1 MKKTLVT
8 SLVLFLVAGTA
19 WAQRQE
25 RPDESVLLVAMAFN
39 RGVWQAAPV
48 KVLPCPGPSKPD
60 STAANRSMYQ
70 LKNRQGKVIFRHYIT
85 NPRII
90 LVEDP
95 REPAALLPR
104 MKFALRIPI
113 RHEGSRAVQYR
124 DVHSFEFFERV
135 RDEGGRDKPSVS
147 LRLDAAMGRLTRT
160 QEAGI
165 RLPCQVAA
173 PSTERMPDLTMDPGN
188 AISPESLATL
198 IHRDR
203 GALIKWGLENGV
215 TPDELRR
222 LVRENERRLGEIKLT
237 SAGADRLVQEY
248 EAAYRKR
255 K

>member
-1 MKKTLVT
+1 MRTTLVT

-25 RPDESVLLVAMAFN
+25 RPDESVLLVDMAFN

-60 STAANRSMYQ
+60 STATNQSMFQLRNRD
-70 LKNRQGKVIFRHYIT
+70 GKVLFRRYIM
-85 NPRII
+85 NPRIV

-95 REPAALLPR
+95 KVPAGLLQTT
-104 MKFALRIPI
+104 KFTLRIPI
-113 RHEGSRAVQYR
+113 RHEGARAVGYR

-135 RDEGGRDKPSVS
+135 SGDAARDKPSVS
-147 LRLDAAMGRLTRT
+147 LRLDTAMERLTRT
-160 QEAGI
+160 QDAGI
-165 RLPCQVAA
+165 RVPCQVAA

-188 AISPESLATL
+188 ALSPDSLAAL
-198 IHRDR
+198 IQNDR

-222 LVRENERRLGEIKLT
+222 VVRENEKRLGQVKMTPARAE
-237 SAGADRLVQEY
+237 RLIQEY